1 MPEWTRGWHE
11 QSAGALPRV
20 PTPLP
25 PCLPPLHAFCRPKG
39 NEIICV
45 KTIISAASAAA
56 SPCLAAFVRA
66 VATVSIPTPAPA
78 LSLYGIP

>member
-1 MPEWTRGWHE
+1 MDSWVACAERRRI
-11 QSAGALPRV
+11 AKC
-20 PTPLP
+20 P
-25 PCLPPLHAFCRPKG
+25 PSSCLPPLHAFCRPKG